1 MFRRVSLAQGNAS
14 LMAVGMG
21 KKGPGVRKI
30 IKND

>member
-1 MFRRVSLAQGNAS
+1 MRVSLAEGNAS
-14 LMAVGMG
+14 LMAIGMG